1 MGLPLTTPPP
11 IETTDQF
18 DEAGYLRTHLGV
30 AEAIMQGRAMNAQG
44 HYLDFGRAEGRSPND
59 VNPEFYLTAYPDIAA
74 DLGHPPSADDAAVH
88 FVTLGRARGYL
99 PNATAARAANAAAA
113 ASPFGGWWTDQ
124 ANALDLIDAR
134 LALGRFR
141 HADADMLRAFALDG
155 LVVLSRPSNP
165 EHINAAALIVA
176 QSFTGQF
183 DDLRFAAPGPSS
195 EPLPWRPELTEQNV
209 AALDP
214 HMVSRRV
221 RDLLLH
227 PAVTDFLA
235 LLFDAP
241 PRLTASRGYLRQAAM
256 PDRDAAWHP
265 HTLPL
270 QFVAVT
276 FDLDDNAEGSALAW
290 PASHRLPDLP
300 WAGEHV
306 SLAEARRMFT
316 PGLDVAVAHRAEQV
330 GALLRD
336 REPRRLEC
344 GFGVRVIRH
353 ANLIHAV
360 EPPPP
365 PLQRR
370 VITAWYCPSFVA
382 PCYVETAPA
391 RWHEHNG
398 HAFASGVYPLLD
410 PLD

>member
-1 MGLPLTTPPP
+1 MGLALTNPPP
-11 IETTDQF
+11 IETEDQF

-59 VNPEFYLTAYPDIAA
+59 VNPEFYFAAYPDIAA

-88 FVTLGRARGYL
+88 FATLGRARGYL
-99 PNATAARAANAAAA
+99 PNATAARAANAAAT
-113 ASPFGGWWTDQ
+113 ASPFGGLWTDQ
-124 ANALDLIDAR
+124 ANALDLVDAR
-134 LALGRFR
+134 RSLGRFR
-141 HADADMLRAFALDG
+141 RDDADMLRAFALDG
-155 LVVLSRPSNP
+155 LAVLNRPSNP
-165 EHINAAALIVA
+165 EYTRAAALIVA
-176 QSFTGQF
+176 QSFTGRF
-183 DDLRFAAPGPSS
+183 DELRFAAPGPSS
-195 EPLPWRPELTEQNV
+195 EPLRWRPELTEQNA

-221 RDLLLH
+221 RDLLLD
-227 PAVTDFLA
+227 PTVTDFLG
-235 LLFDAP
+235 LLFDAR
-241 PRLTASRGYLRQAAM
+241 PRLTASRGYLRQAAT
-256 PDRDAAWHP
+256 PDRDAAWYS

-306 SLAEARRMFT
+306 SLAEARRMRA
-316 PGLDVAVAHRAEQV
+316 PGLDAAVARHEEQV
-330 GALLRD
+330 RALLRD

-382 PCYVETAPA
+382 PCYVETTPV

-398 HAFASGVYPLLD
+398 HAFASGAYPLLD